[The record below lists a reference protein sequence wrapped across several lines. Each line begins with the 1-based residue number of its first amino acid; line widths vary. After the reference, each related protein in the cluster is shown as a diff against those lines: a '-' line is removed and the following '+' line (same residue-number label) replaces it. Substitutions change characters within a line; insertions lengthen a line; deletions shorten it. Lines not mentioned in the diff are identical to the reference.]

1 MKSDSQSLGY
11 VPRRILNRYFIDTW
25 IVAFTLQIGQNIYNS
40 ALSVYTAGLGYS
52 STFAGSLAV
61 PYLIMAL
68 VGRSLGG
75 YISDHK
81 SRRFGMLAGCLAFLA
96 GSLVF
101 NLPSLAGAAL
111 FMLTARAVHGFG
123 YACAST
129 SYSVAVV
136 DVIPPKDMAL
146 GIGLNW
152 TAQSIAQALCGVLII
167 VLVWG
172 GSYQPLF
179 LFSTGCLIFAVIFCI
194 LCRYETPS
202 AHADAEPFRLDIKAL
217 AHQMF
222 ELSVLPKAVALFVFY
237 LGISI
242 ITFFALIAAGE
253 RGIPG
258 SGLFFTACSIG
269 MTFSNLFL
277 VRLEKRFSARGVLI
291 PVLACSAVS
300 NLLIS
305 RCTTVMPFL
314 LAGLLFGFGTGA
326 MPVFQNAAVK
336 DLPVFCRGAGTSTL
350 FLAMDISMGIGPV
363 IWGVVIDAAGSRIA
377 FTLAAVVV
385 FLAMIPAMTVFGGP
399 KEPGK
404 DA

>member
-1 MKSDSQSLGY
+1 MTPRSKGSGY
-11 VPRRILNRYFIDTW
+11 VPQRILNRYFIYAW
-25 IVAFTLQIGQNIYNS
+25 IIAFTLQIGQNIYNS

-52 STFAGSLAV
+52 STFAGSLAI

-68 VGRSLGG
+68 AGRVISG

-81 SRRFGMLAGCLAFLA
+81 SRRQGMLFGCLAFFA

-101 NLPSLAGAAL
+101 NLPSLAGASL
-111 FMLTARAVHGFG
+111 FMLAARGIHGFG

-136 DVIPPKDMAL
+136 DVIPPKDMAV

-152 TAQSIAQALCGVLII
+152 TAQSIAQALCGVLMI
-167 VLVWG
+167 VLVID

-179 LFSTGCLIFAVIFCI
+179 LFSTGCLIAAVVFCN
-194 LCRYETPS
+194 LCRYENPS
-202 AHADAEPFRLDIKAL
+202 AIQNAEPFRLDVKEL

-222 ELSVLPKAVALFVFY
+222 EPGVLPKAAALFTFY
-237 LGISI
+237 SGISI
-242 ITFFALIAAGE
+242 ITFFALVAAKE

-277 VRLEKRFSARGVLI
+277 VRLEKRFTTRGVLI
-291 PVLACSAVS
+291 PVLACAAAS

-305 RCTTVMPFL
+305 RCTTAAPFL
-314 LAGLLFGFGTGA
+314 LAGLLFGFGIGA

-336 DLPVFCRGAGTSTL
+336 DLPVFRRGAGTSTL

-363 IWGVVIDAAGSRIA
+363 IWGAVMDAAGSRTA

-385 FLAMIPAMTVFGGP
+385 LLAMIPTMIVFGSGGNP
-399 KEPGK
+399 E
-404 DA
+404 